1 MGVMS
6 FAATEVDVA
15 VLVGLQASGKSTF
28 YAQRLFGRYALVSKD
43 LFPRGA
49 KNKQRRQMS
58 LVEDHLTAGRSVAV
72 DNTNPSPQEW
82 GPLVEAAHARGATV
96 TAYWFPP
103 DVAGSLRRNA
113 AREGRARVPDI
124 GVLATLKRLR
134 EPSPA
139 DGFDAVREVS
149 PRTYGFGGGGASR
162 GRDQCGGRR
171 DGDVGAGVDDQ
182 ADPAGL
188 GVGLVEEASHGGAVG
203 RHGHHQAE
211 TVAQAMRPQDH
222 ADRHLGRRR
231 LVEDDDDGCRQ
242 ESLDEIADLGDQCGP
257 TADAGVVV
265 HRDDEHVL
273 FEYVRHRHGHPSPLL
288 SNGSHPDYPVPAA

>member
-1 MGVMS
+1 MGDMG
-6 FAATEVDVA
+6 FAATEVAVDVA

-28 YAQRLFGRYALVSKD
+28 YAQRLSGRYALVSKD

-49 KNKQRRQMS
+49 KNKQQRQMS
-58 LVEDHLTAGRSVAV
+58 LVEDHLAAGHSVAV

-139 DGFDAVREVS
+139 DGFDAVREVHLDG
-149 PRTYGFGGGGASR
+149 RGGFEI
-162 GRDQCGGRR
+162 RD
-171 DGDVGAGVDDQ
+171 
-182 ADPAGL
+182 
-188 GVGLVEEASHGGAVG
+188 
-203 RHGHHQAE
+203 
-211 TVAQAMRPQDH
+211 
-222 ADRHLGRRR
+222 
-231 LVEDDDDGCRQ
+231 
-242 ESLDEIADLGDQCGP
+242 
-257 TADAGVVV
+257 
-265 HRDDEHVL
+265 
-273 FEYVRHRHGHPSPLL
+273 
-288 SNGSHPDYPVPAA
+288 